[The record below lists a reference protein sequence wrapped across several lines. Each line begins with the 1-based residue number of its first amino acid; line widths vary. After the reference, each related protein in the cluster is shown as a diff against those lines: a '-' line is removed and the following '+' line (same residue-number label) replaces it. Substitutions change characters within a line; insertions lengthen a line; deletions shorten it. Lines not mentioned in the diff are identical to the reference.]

1 MTIDLL
7 PSLAQLTGQPLKT
20 DAEGHCIV
28 RGKKIDGHD
37 HLDLFCG
44 GKRAADAPDTYH

>member
-1 MTIDLL
+1 M
-7 PSLAQLTGQPLKT
+7 
-20 DAEGHCIV
+20 DAEGHCIL

-44 GKRAADAPDTYH
+44 TRAADA